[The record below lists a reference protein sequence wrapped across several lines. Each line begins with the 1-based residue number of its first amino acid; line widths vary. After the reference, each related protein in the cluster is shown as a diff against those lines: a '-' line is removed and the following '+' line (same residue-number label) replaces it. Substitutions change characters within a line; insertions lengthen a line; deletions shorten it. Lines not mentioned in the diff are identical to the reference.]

1 MYRKKWE
8 NSREQFF
15 FSSLFSFSEEIE
27 GIFKNFRL
35 SDEIHDVSIK
45 GIPREGRIKFLD
57 ESKEFRKPY
66 NKKKNNNYKY
76 SI

>member
-15 FSSLFSFSEEIE
+15 FSSLFFFSEE
-27 GIFKNFRL
+27 IFKNFRL
-35 SDEIHDVSIK
+35 SEIHDVSIK

-66 NKKKNNNYKY
+66 NKKKNPNNNYKY